1 MGVEKY
7 WTKNVRNYEFGG
19 VVVFGRF
26 LVVWGVRFC
35 VGVGVVGWRGASWRS
50 KECGQNGG

>member
-1 MGVEKY
+1 MGAEKY
-7 WTKNVRNYEFGG
+7 RTKNVRNYEFGG